1 MSVSGFHYQNN
12 VLHADGVSLDRLGRE
27 HGTPLYVYSASMI
40 RANIR
45 RLRDALGPDVLIAY
59 AAKANTNGAVLSLMA
74 QDGLGADVVSGGE
87 LLRALRAGIA
97 PDKIVFSGVGKTD
110 DEIALAIENRI
121 AQINIESGA
130 ELERIMAVAS
140 DMMPKGQTVKVAFR
154 LNPDVETDMT
164 HAKISTGHARSK
176 FGMPAGEIMGLYR
189 DAARHHAIT
198 PVGLSAHI
206 GSQLTELSPLRDAF
220 HRLADLAEHIR
231 GFAPV
236 ECLDFGGGLG
246 IVYTDETPV
255 DLAGYAALVR
265 DILAPLK
272 TRLITEPGRFLVGNA
287 GLLLSQ
293 VTHVK
298 STPNGPILILDAGMN
313 DLMRP
318 ALYDAVHT
326 ILPVQAWSDAK
337 SSYDVAGPVC
347 ESSDVFLKDVQMATP
362 RRGDLM
368 ALMNAGAYGL
378 TMAGTYNSRPIPAEI
393 LVDSERSALIRK
405 RQTIEDIT
413 RDEIIPDWL
422 AA

>member
-1 MSVSGFHYQNN
+1 MSSQGFHYQNN
-12 VLHADGVSLDRLGRE
+12 TLYADDVPLDQLGRD
-27 HGTPLYVYSASMI
+27 HGTPLYIYSASLI
-40 RANIR
+40 RDNIR
-45 RLRDALGPDVLIAY
+45 RLRDALGDDVLIAY
-59 AAKANTNGAVLSLMA
+59 AAKANTNGSILSLMA

-87 LLRALRAGIA
+87 LLRALRAGIKA
-97 PDKIVFSGVGKTD
+97 DKIVFSGVGKTD
-110 DEIALAIENRI
+110 DEIALAIENKI

-130 ELERIMAVAS
+130 ELERIMAVATE
-140 DMMPKGQTVKVAFR
+140 MLPAGQSVPVAFR
-154 LNPDVETDMT
+154 LNPDVETEMT
-164 HAKISTGHARSK
+164 HAKISTGHGRSK
-176 FGMPAGEIMGLYR
+176 FGMPAGEILGLYK
-189 DAARHHAIT
+189 DAAKHPSIT

-206 GSQLTELSPLRDAF
+206 GSQLTALDPLRDAF
-220 HRLADLAEHIR
+220 HRLADLAGHIR

-246 IVYTDETPV
+246 IVYTDEQPV
-255 DLAGYAALVR
+255 DLSGYAALVR

-287 GLLLSQ
+287 GVLLSQ
-293 VTHVK
+293 VIHVK

-326 ILPVQAWSDAK
+326 ILPVQEWNDAK
-337 SSYDVAGPVC
+337 TSYDVAGPVC
-347 ESSDVFLKDVQMATP
+347 ESSDVFLRDVKMATP
-362 RRGDLM
+362 KRGDMM

-393 LVDSERSALIRK
+393 LVDGERSAVIRQ
-405 RQTIEDIT
+405 RQNIDDIT
-413 RDEIIPDWL
+413 RDERTPDWL